1 MKIGETKLTIAIFGA
16 PEPIGMALAKTLSK
30 GPYRLLL
37 LSEDISLLRG
47 LQSEIIN
54 YSWDTDAEAIKSLTD
69 TQTKADVFILA
80 VLHSNEADIV
90 RAIKKPAEGKIV
102 ISMSN
107 PDKKNL
113 KRGLDVHKISTAEE
127 LQKLLPDSKVVK
139 AFSTIS
145 LANFKQPAFNG
156 QEVDSFIAGD
166 DEKAVKIVDQLVRTA
181 GFNPVILEG
190 LSASRKLEE
199 I

>member
-1 MKIGETKLTIAIFGA
+1 MEDKLTIAIYDA
-16 PEPIGMALAKTLSK
+16 TEPLAMALAKTLSK

-37 LSEDISLLRG
+37 ISENTSMLQG

-54 YSWDTDAEAIKSLTD
+54 YSWETDAEAIKSLTD
-69 TQTKADVFILA
+69 TQSKADVFIPA
-80 VLHSNEADIV
+80 GPYSKETDIV
-90 RAIKKPAEGKIV
+90 RVIKKPAKGKIV

-107 PDKKNL
+107 PGKKDSG
-113 KRGLDVHKISTAEE
+113 RGSDVHKISAAEE

-156 QEVDSFIAGD
+156 QQIDSFIAGD
-166 DEKAVKIVDQLVRTA
+166 DDTAVEIVDQLVRTA
-181 GFNPVILEG
+181 GFNPVILDG